1 VKVPIVAGVFNTLH
15 AVASHLN
22 QMGTAIQA
30 GWNVAHNPDG
40 THKIGPRAKAY
51 LGTGQVVATATNTR
65 IVLDKETYD
74 YFDEFDP
81 TTGLWTARE
90 DMHIVVHASL
100 YCGNTAT
107 GTFIVSLN
115 RDRTSTG
122 GTGVNVISYA
132 VDNTYATVITARHL
146 TAVTEVERGDSI
158 ALMVEQ
164 VTGGNQTAAA
174 GQNSTWMAI
183 TRTR

>member
-1 VKVPIVAGVFNTLH
+1 MKLPAVPFGFEDSRLAHYLRTLAAGIST
-15 AVASHLN
+15 
-22 QMGTAIQA
+22 
-30 GWNVAHNPDG
+30 GWSVAHNADG

-51 LGTGQVVATATNTR
+51 LGAGQIIGTGSNTR
-65 IVLDKETYD
+65 VVLDKEVYD
-74 YFDEFDP
+74 FYDEFDP
-81 TTGLWTARE
+81 VTGLWTASE
-90 DMHIVVHASL
+90 DMHIVVHAGL

-122 GTGVNVISYA
+122 GTGVNVMAYA

-146 TAVTEVERGDSI
+146 TAVTEVNRGDSI

-174 GQNSTWMAI
+174 GENSTWMAI
-183 TRTR
+183 QRTR

>member
-1 VKVPIVAGVFNTLH
+1 MKLPAAPFTSGDPKLAHYLRLLVTGI
-15 AVASHLN
+15 SS
-22 QMGTAIQA
+22 
-30 GWNVAHNPDG
+30 GWNIAHNEDG

-51 LGTGQVVATATNTR
+51 LGTGQIVATATNSR
-65 IVLDKETYD
+65 IVLDKEVYD
-74 YFDEFDP
+74 FFDEFDP
-81 TTGLWTARE
+81 VTGLWTARE
-90 DMHIVVHASL
+90 DMHIVVHASV

-122 GTGVNVISYA
+122 GTGVNVMAYA

-146 TAVTEVERGDSI
+146 TAVTEVNRGDSI

-174 GQNSTWMAI
+174 GENSTWMAI
-183 TRTR
+183 QRTR